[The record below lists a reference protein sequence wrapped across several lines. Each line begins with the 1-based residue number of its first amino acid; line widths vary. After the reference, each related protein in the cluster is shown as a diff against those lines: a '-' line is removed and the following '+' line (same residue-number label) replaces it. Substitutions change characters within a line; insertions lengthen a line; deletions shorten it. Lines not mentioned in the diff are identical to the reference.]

1 MNRSC
6 EGKVALV
13 TGGAAGIG
21 RATALAFAR
30 EGARVAIAD
39 TNLQGAAE
47 TLRGITELGSTGTVI
62 LTDVTNPEDVVA
74 MVEKTVEMFGQL
86 DVAVNNAGVLGSPSP
101 LHETDDAMYRKVM
114 DVNVLGV
121 FLCLKAE
128 IAQMLKQGRG
138 GSIVNTASVAG
149 ILGFRGFS
157 PYDASKHAVLG
168 LTKTAALEY
177 VGAGIRVNAVCPAII
192 DTQMT
197 TTIHAVTPQ
206 LADKMVQAQPM
217 RRAGRPEEV
226 AEAILWLASDASSFV
241 TGSGLPVDGG
251 LIAT

>member
-1 MNRSC
+1 MNRTL

-21 RATALAFAR
+21 RAISLAFAR
-30 EGARVAIAD
+30 EGAHVAIAD

-47 TLRGITELGSTGTVI
+47 TLRSITEMGATGTVI
-62 LTDVTNPEDVVA
+62 LADVTNPGDVSA
-74 MVEKTVEMFGQL
+74 MVEKTVEMFGRL
-86 DVAVNNAGVLGSPSP
+86 DVAVNNAGILGNPAP
-101 LHETDDAMYRKVM
+101 FHETDEAMFNRVM
-114 DVNVLGV
+114 DVNVRGV
-121 FLCLKAE
+121 FLCMQAE
-128 IAQMLKQGRG
+128 IRQMLAQGQG
-138 GSIVNTASVAG
+138 GSIVNLASVAG

-192 DTQMT
+192 ATQMT
-197 TTIHAVTPQ
+197 ASVHDISPV
-206 LADKMVQAQPM
+206 LAEKMIQAQPM
-217 RRAGRPEEV
+217 RRAGTPEEV
-226 AEAILWLASDASSFV
+226 AEAVLWLASGASSFV
-241 TGSGLPVDGG
+241 TGTGLPVDGG